1 MNPGAELRDLVF
13 DPLVPVPLIGLLAL
27 VLGGLTVWVYL
38 QTGRNLS
45 PVRRVV
51 LLSFRLLALALVLL
65 ILMQPSRIE
74 PLPVETKSKVMLV
87 GLDASRSMRQPDAGK
102 LTRFDAARELL
113 WDAGVAP
120 RSGATSASAPADI
133 RLFSFG
139 ENAVPL
145 TRPLAELKPEARTT
159 QLHTSVQT
167 MLGLL
172 RPGEG
177 AHALFLFTDGH
188 DFELASPTQTAV
200 LARNFQVPIYAVP
213 FGGEG
218 NVRDL
223 SVRITSYQP
232 FHYAKQT
239 IRLSASVRP
248 LGCPYETLKVALLR
262 EGRVVQARS
271 VVVRDEAQVPL
282 SFDVVEEKAGQ
293 FEYEIRVDPLA
304 GEVDNAN
311 NNAVTYVNVIDKKIR
326 VLVLEAQPYWDTTFL
341 QRSLRRN
348 DKLDLDSV
356 VSYAKDRWR
365 VVRTEERKDAFR
377 VPSTVSEWNVY
388 DIVILGKGID
398 TLLTWSQA
406 QALQEFVD
414 KQGGVVVFGRGD
426 AFSGK
431 DLGGALQPVTWG
443 RAVTQRVP
451 LRVGREGRGVAPFKL
466 LADAAETTTGQGGA
480 MPELIGAYESGDRK
494 PLAATLAEAG
504 DGTEFPAMVHRRH
517 GAGQVLS
524 IGVDGLWRWA
534 FNAKSEAANTVFDRF
549 WDQTV
554 LWLMRGRDL
563 MPDTRFTF
571 RADTANVLLGEKIRF
586 RIVARDAKESTRAV
600 PLTLFQDNVE
610 IARLNCAVPGG
621 STAQRLEADYVPQKT
636 GRYRAEVTL
645 PDATKQTVRFSTYD
659 DNVEETDVATDLTYL
674 RRLCEASG
682 GRVLKPSEFAGML
695 AAAKVVPVEDAP
707 RIRKITAWD
716 RAWIFWLIG
725 ALFGADWYLRRRWG
739 LC

>member
-1 MNPGAELRDLVF
+1 MNPGAEIRDLVF
-13 DPLVPVPLIGLLAL
+13 DPLVPLPFIGLLAL
-27 VLGGLTVWVYL
+27 VLGGLTGWVYL
-38 QTGRNLS
+38 QTGRNL
-45 PVRRVV
+45 PLARRV
-51 LLSFRLLALALVLL
+51 LLLALRLTALALVLL

-74 PLPVETKSKVMLV
+74 PLPVETKNKVMLI

-102 LTRFDAARELL
+102 LTRFEAARELL
-113 WDAGVAP
+113 WEAGAAS
-120 RSGATSASAPADI
+120 RTATTPSPADI

-139 ENAVPL
+139 ENAAPI
-145 TRPLAELKPEARTT
+145 TRPLAELKPDAKTT
-159 QLHTSVQT
+159 QVHTSVQT

-188 DFELASPTQTAV
+188 DFELINPGQTAL
-200 LARNFQVPIYAVP
+200 LARNLQVPVYAVP

-218 NVRDL
+218 AVRDI
-223 SVRITSYQP
+223 SVRVTSYQP
-232 FHYAKQT
+232 FHYAKQKVRLGAT
-239 IRLSASVRP
+239 IRP
-248 LGCPYETLKVALLR
+248 LGCPYETLKVSLLR
-262 EGRVVQARS
+262 EGRVVQSR
-271 VVVRDEAQVPL
+271 VIVVREEAQVPL
-282 SFDVVEEKAGQ
+282 QFDVVEEKAGQ
-293 FEYEIRVDPLA
+293 FEYEIRVEPLA
-304 GEVDNAN
+304 GEVDVGN

-365 VVRTEERKDAFR
+365 VIRTEERKETFR
-377 VPSTVSEWNVY
+377 VPSTASEWNAY
-388 DIVILGKGID
+388 DLVILGKGID
-398 TLLTWSQA
+398 TLLTPAQA
-406 QALQEFVD
+406 AALQEFVD
-414 KQGGVVVFGRGD
+414 QQGGVVVFSRGD
-426 AFSGK
+426 AFSGR
-431 DLGGALQPVTWG
+431 DLGGALQPVAWG
-443 RAVTQRVP
+443 RSVTQRVP
-451 LRVGREGRGVAPFKL
+451 LRVGREGRGVTPFKL
-466 LADAAETTTGQGGA
+466 LADAAETAVGQGGA
-480 MPELIGAYESGDRK
+480 MPELVGSYEAGERK
-494 PLAATLAEAG
+494 PLAATLAEL
-504 DGTEFPAMVHRRH
+504 DGGAEFPAMVHRRH

-534 FNAKSEAANTVFDRF
+534 FNAKSEEANTVFDRF

-554 LWLMRGRDL
+554 LWLMRGRDI

-586 RIVARDAKESTRAV
+586 RIVSRDAQETTRGV
-600 PLTLFQDNVE
+600 GLTLFHENREV
-610 IARLNCAVPGG
+610 ARLNCAAPGG
-621 STAQRLEADYVPQKT
+621 GSAQRLEADYIPEKT

-682 GRVLKPSEFAGML
+682 GRVLKPGEFAGML
-695 AAAKVVPVEDAP
+695 AAAKAVPVEDAP
-707 RIRKITAWD
+707 RMRKITAWD